1 MNILGRPNRA
11 SKTVLAGIISGSLF
25 LLPLISFAQD
35 DGGPVCGDD
44 DPINAYCP
52 LDTWVIILAFIA
64 VIFKAIYLQRKQK
77 TLKLT
82 AKGF

>member
-1 MNILGRPNRA
+1 MRCRVFFSTLSLLIFN
-11 SKTVLAGIISGSLF
+11 VLF
-25 LLPLISFAQD
+25 LKAQ
-35 DGGPVCGDD
+35 GDPQNCQGAD
-44 DPINAYCP
+44 IDNPCP

-64 VIFKAIYLQRKQK
+64 VIFTAIYLQRKQK

>member
-11 SKTVLAGIISGSLF
+11 SKTVLAGIISAILF
-25 LLPLISFAQD
+25 LLPLISFGQI
-35 DGGPVCGDD
+35 GPDCSDI

-64 VIFKAIYLQRKQK
+64 VIFTAIYLQRKQK